1 MLKNEFFI
9 PMEKWMT
16 GFSILAILLGAVI
29 IAIIDW
35 TILGGVIVVYG
46 ALSLFLAYHLGV
58 APCVEELETGEI
70 LLVRSSLDARPRG
83 ETGEMQPEWLAEYET
98 QKVAH

>member
-1 MLKNEFFI
+1 MLKNEFLI

-16 GFSILAILLGAVI
+16 AIGILAILLGAVL
-29 IAIIDW
+29 IAIVDW
-35 TILGGVIVVYG
+35 RILGGVTVIYG

-70 LLVRSSLDARPRG
+70 HLVRSGLDARSRG
-83 ETGEMQPEWLAEYET
+83 EAGEMQPEWLAEYET
-98 QKVAH
+98 

>member
-1 MLKNEFFI
+1 MLNNEFFI

-16 GFSILAILLGAVI
+16 GASILAILLGAVL
-29 IAIIDW
+29 IAVVDW
-35 TILGGVIVVYG
+35 TLLGGVIVVYG
-46 ALSLFLAYHLGV
+46 VLSLFLAYHLGV
-58 APCVEELETGEI
+58 APCVEELETGGI
-70 LLVRSSLDARPRG
+70 VLVRSSSDAKLRG